1 MGTAGTEGTAESW
14 AVGTEGPWGQR
25 DIGTEG
31 TEGTPGSLTEA
42 QLSPSGSL
50 CWLQPRAPR
59 DRWVGDTE
67 VTPALLSRHF
77 RGLGVTCSHLTAVPS
92 LAAALMSFRDD
103 FISFYFLSFPP
114 GVTETTTLFSLSL
127 SLSEDFVASFPSWS
141 GCQDST
147 SDTELPLPW
156 EFGMSHVV
164 TPAPSP
170 SPQSF
175 GVLGSPNPA
184 AGISQLRDLQNP
196 KGRIHPTGGTGGF
209 VSLPARACAANC
221 LLIVCFN

>member
-1 MGTAGTEGTAESW
+1 MGTAGREGTAESW

-59 DRWVGDTE
+59 DLWVGDTE

-114 GVTETTTLFSLSL
+114 GVTETTTRSPCPCPFPRILWLHFPHGVAARTAQVTLSCHC
-127 SLSEDFVASFPSWS
+127 PGNS
-141 GCQDST
+141 GCHT
-147 SDTELPLPW
+147 W
-156 EFGMSHVV
+156 
-164 TPAPSP
+164 
-170 SPQSF
+170 
-175 GVLGSPNPA
+175 
-184 AGISQLRDLQNP
+184 
-196 KGRIHPTGGTGGF
+196 
-209 VSLPARACAANC
+209 
-221 LLIVCFN
+221 